1 MLGLVRSGRW
11 VRFPLQRRSPGDPE
25 RRRPSADAAEPPG
38 HVTSLVPVM
47 NIEIT
52 PKKTDGVERLLQIS
66 VPVETVRD
74 AEDKAARRYASSVRL
89 PGFRPGKAPPAM
101 VKKKFADAIRQETL
115 ESLVQEAYKEVVER
129 EQLKLAS
136 QPHVHDVKFGEN
148 EPLTFELHLE
158 VRPEIALQRI
168 QGFRVQR
175 TERHV
180 TDEQVREQVD
190 QVRDQRATWTP
201 VEDKPAP
208 GDMVTVVLATA
219 DETGAMPEGKQ
230 YPLVLGAGQAIPGI
244 EELIMEAQPGQ
255 TVERPVKWPEDFP
268 DEAQR
273 SKTKKVRVTVQDV
286 KRKTLPE
293 LDDAFAR
300 EVGDFDSIDA
310 LRKAV
315 RDDLEANAQRE
326 TESEVRQ
333 RLLDDIIGANQFDI
347 PPSWVAQ
354 LVDAYAN
361 AYQIPEGEKD
371 RFATEF
377 RPMAE
382 RQVRRDLVID
392 TVAERESL
400 TATEADLDDRI
411 AETAAKRGGDPG
423 QLYASLQKA
432 GRLKEL
438 ERSITEDKVFKWL
451 LERNTVE
458 TNG

>member
-1 MLGLVRSGRW
+1 
-11 VRFPLQRRSPGDPE
+11 
-25 RRRPSADAAEPPG
+25 
-38 HVTSLVPVM
+38 M

-66 VPVETVRD
+66 VPIEDVRD
-74 AEDKAARRYASSVRL
+74 AEDKAARRYATRVRL
-89 PGFRPGKAPPAM
+89 PGFRPGKAPAAM
-101 VKKKFADAIRQETL
+101 IKKKFADAIRQETL
-115 ESLVQEAYKEVVER
+115 ESLVQEAYKQVLEK
-129 EQLKLAS
+129 EQFKLAS
-136 QPHVHDVKFGEN
+136 QPHVHDVKFGDN

-158 VRPEIALQRI
+158 VRPDIELSRT
-168 QGFRVQR
+168 QGFRVSR
-175 TERHV
+175 TERTV
-180 TDEQVREQVD
+180 TDEQVREQIE
-190 QVRDQRATWTP
+190 QLRDQRATWAP
-201 VEDKPAP
+201 VEDKPAE

-219 DETGAMPEGKQ
+219 DETGAIPDGKQ

-244 EELIMEAQPGQ
+244 EELIMEARQGE
-255 TVERPVKWPEDFP
+255 TVERPVKWPDDFP
-268 DEAQR
+268 DESQR
-273 SKTKKVRVTVQDV
+273 AKTKTVRVTVQDV
-286 KRKTLPE
+286 KRKTVPD

-300 EVGDFDSIDA
+300 EVGDFESLDA

-326 TESEVRQ
+326 SDSEVRQ
-333 RLLDDIIGANQFDI
+333 RLLDDIIGANQFDV
-347 PPSWVAQ
+347 PPSWVSQ

-361 AYQIPEGEKD
+361 AYQVPEQEKD

-392 TVAERESL
+392 TVAERERL

-438 ERSITEDKVFKWL
+438 ERNITEDKVFKWL

-458 TNG
+458 

>member
-1 MLGLVRSGRW
+1 
-11 VRFPLQRRSPGDPE
+11 
-25 RRRPSADAAEPPG
+25 
-38 HVTSLVPVM
+38 M

-219 DETGAMPEGKQ
+219 DETGVMPEGKQ

-273 SKTKKVRVTVQDV
+273 STTKKVRVTVQDV

>member
-1 MLGLVRSGRW
+1 
-11 VRFPLQRRSPGDPE
+11 
-25 RRRPSADAAEPPG
+25 
-38 HVTSLVPVM
+38 M

-74 AEDKAARRYASSVRL
+74 AEEKAARRYATRVRL
-89 PGFRPGKAPPAM
+89 PGFRPGKAPAAM
-101 VKKKFADAIRQETL
+101 IKKRFADAIRQETL
-115 ESLVQEAYKEVVER
+115 ESLVQEAYKEVIER

-148 EPLTFELHLE
+148 EPLTFELHFE
-158 VRPEIALQRI
+158 VRPEIELART

-180 TDEQVREQVD
+180 TDEQVREQID
-190 QVRDQRATWTP
+190 QVREQRATWAP
-201 VEDKPAP
+201 VDDKPAP

-219 DETGAMPEGKQ
+219 DDSGVIPEGKQ

-244 EELIMEAQPGQ
+244 EELIMEARPGQ

-273 SKTKKVRVTVQDV
+273 SKTKTVRVTVQDV

-310 LRKAV
+310 LRKAI
-315 RDDLEANAQRE
+315 REDLEANATRE

-347 PPSWVAQ
+347 PPSWVSQ

-361 AYQIPEGEKD
+361 AYQIPEGEKE

-458 TNG
+458 

>member
-1 MLGLVRSGRW
+1 
-11 VRFPLQRRSPGDPE
+11 
-25 RRRPSADAAEPPG
+25 
-38 HVTSLVPVM
+38 M

-52 PKKTDGVERLLQIS
+52 PKKSDGVERLLQIS

-74 AEDKAARRYASSVRL
+74 AEDKAARRYATSVRL

-115 ESLVQEAYKEVVER
+115 ESLVQEAYKEVLER

-136 QPHVHDVKFGEN
+136 QPHVHDVKFGDN
-148 EPLTFELHLE
+148 GPLTFELHLE
-158 VRPEIALQRI
+158 VRPDIPLERV

-175 TERHV
+175 TERTV
-180 TDEQVREQVD
+180 TDEQVREQIE
-190 QVRDQRATWTP
+190 QLRDQRATWAP
-201 VEDKPAP
+201 VEDRAAP
-208 GDMVTVVLATA
+208 GDMVNVMLATA
-219 DETGAMPEGKQ
+219 DETGAMPDGKA
-230 YPLVLGAGQAIPGI
+230 YPLVLGAGQAIAGI
-244 EELIMEAQPGQ
+244 EELIMEGRPGE
-255 TVERPVKWPEDFP
+255 TVERPVRWPEDFP

-273 SKTKKVRVTVQDV
+273 SKTKTVRVTVQDV
-286 KRKTLPE
+286 KRKTVPD

-310 LRKAV
+310 LTKAV
-315 RDDLEANAQRE
+315 RDDLEANTQRE
-326 TESEVRQ
+326 TESEIRQ
-333 RLLDDIIGANQFDI
+333 RLLDDIIGANQFEV
-347 PPSWVAQ
+347 PPSWVSQ

-361 AYQIPEGEKD
+361 AYQVPEGEKEK
-371 RFATEF
+371 FATEF

-392 TVAERESL
+392 TIAERESL

-411 AETAAKRGGDPG
+411 AETASKRGADPG

-458 TNG
+458 